1 MDTRFYTMER
11 LPNSNKEFKKYITF
25 IALACGLV
33 LMGTVALSFYLQTSS
48 SVPSTEGLDTQTFDT
63 FLQIHGKTYT
73 TAAEYNYRFKV
84 YLENLARI
92 NQYNTENSSFR
103 LAPNQFADLT
113 NDEYRALYLS
123 SRSDS
128 RIKNEIRISN
138 HNLPSEVDW
147 RLQKAVTDVK
157 DQQSCGSCWAFS
169 ATGAVE
175 GLLAISG
182 KGLLSLSEQELVD
195 CSRGY
200 KNLGCDGGSID
211 FSFDYIKDHGITL
224 EEDYQYQAA
233 NQTCQADS
241 YQPVG
246 RISGY
251 VDVPEN
257 SSAQLKAAV
266 AQQPVSVAIDA
277 GSFAFQFY
285 ISGVLDDSECGT
297 QLSHG
302 VLAVGYGN
310 EDGKDYW
317 LVKNSWGTWWGEE
330 GYVKIFRQDND
341 GPGLCGIAMAA
352 SYPIL

>member
-1 MDTRFYTMER
+1 MDS
-11 LPNSNKEFKKYITF
+11 LPNSSKGFRKYIAF

-33 LMGTVALSFYLQTSS
+33 LVGTVALSMYLQRSS
-48 SVPSTEGLDTQTFDT
+48 SVPSTEGLDTKMFDT

-73 TAAEYNYRFKV
+73 SAAEYNYRLKV
-84 YLENLARI
+84 YSENLVRI
-92 NQYNTENSSFR
+92 NQHNAENSSFK

-113 NDEYRALYLS
+113 NNEYRALYLS

-128 RIKNEIRISN
+128 RLKNEVRISN
-138 HNLPSEVDW
+138 DNLPSEVDW

-182 KGLLSLSEQELVD
+182 KGLVSLSEQELVD
-195 CSRGY
+195 CSRSY
-200 KNLGCDGGSID
+200 KNLGCNGGWMD
-211 FSFDYIKDHGITL
+211 LAFEYIKDHGITL
-224 EEDYQYQAA
+224 EEDYQYQAVDS
-233 NQTCQADS
+233 TCQADS
-241 YQPVG
+241 YQPAG

-285 ISGVLDDSECGT
+285 MSGVLDDSECGT
-297 QLSHG
+297 HLSHG

-330 GYVKIFRQDND
+330 GYVKILRQDTD
-341 GPGLCGIAMAA
+341 GPGLCGIAIAA